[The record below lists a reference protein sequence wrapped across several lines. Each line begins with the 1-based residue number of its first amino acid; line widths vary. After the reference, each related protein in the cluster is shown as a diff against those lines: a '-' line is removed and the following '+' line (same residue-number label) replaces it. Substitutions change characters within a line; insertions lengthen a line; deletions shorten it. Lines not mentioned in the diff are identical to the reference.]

1 MRESL
6 PPLTP
11 LSHYQ
16 NFYRVKKT
24 VKTTPLHALIIDDE
38 AQVRSFIGL
47 VLSSEGWEVSEAES
61 AERAFE
67 MLREQDWSL
76 VLCDVV
82 LGGESGFS
90 VLRRFRE
97 ELPEKQVV
105 LMTDRGSALDALD
118 ATALGAFDYLLKPF
132 GVDELQ
138 SLMRAARER
147 VAARAPRRHDSR
159 KGGGE
164 SSDLELVGRS
174 GAFIEVMKHVGRV
187 AATNLPV
194 LVAGESGTGKELV

>member
-1 MRESL
+1 M
-6 PPLTP
+6 
-11 LSHYQ
+11 
-16 NFYRVKKT
+16 KKT

-105 LMTDRGSALDALD
+105 LMTGRGSALDALD

-147 VAARAPRRHDSR
+147 VAARPPRGAP
-159 KGGGE
+159 
-164 SSDLELVGRS
+164 
-174 GAFIEVMKHVGRV
+174 
-187 AATNLPV
+187 
-194 LVAGESGTGKELV
+194 